1 MYKKYK
7 IINKKKYKII
17 NLFNHLGG
25 KMPDKYNE
33 IVKQLTA
40 DIIDILLKLFK
51 NDKLFNFIKQNL
63 LIYMPDYNKNVFT
76 EYLEKK
82 LKFEKIK
89 EQVEK
94 KKDSIKSDS
103 IKSDSKKSDT
113 SIQNKDKS
121 KTQIKK
127 EEKIKNK
134 EEWKDLD
141 KQLKKQKKKDKKKAS
156 KTTQQTEPPS
166 SEPTT
171 ETPSAEQQETPS
183 SEQQETPSS
192 EQQES
197 TSAEP
202 TTETPI
208 TEPTTETPITEPT
221 IEPPSHV
228 QTETPSPVQTE
239 TPSLVQLDSQSTEQQ
254 LDTEPTNAIDKT
266 TETTSPKQQPDSEN
280 SDTSKQKIEKSQKQI
295 KKEEKTKK
303 MNEARQANIKK
314 KEEWNSLSKEK
325 KKEVKDKKKVS
336 KIKQQTETSS
346 TEQTTAIQSPVQQTD
361 IPSPE
366 PETKDTDEIMDAEFL
381 DTKREKFKLE
391 DKISKFLTIL
401 INIYYV
407 YTIKT
412 KIYFKSVE
420 NCLKAL
426 ASLIIYFFNLG
437 LLFKTGK
444 SLAGFASFF
453 VSSNLKQTEIDKIVD
468 YNKHYLDS
476 FDLINTFENIYKG
489 SLRGILFDFFNLII
503 NDPKFISLYKES
515 DGDDS
520 YVQKFFLLLYRD
532 AKSKNI
538 PFVDEIYLLLPSYWI
553 PLNANIIFPE
563 FKEEIKELLR
573 KKLLAL
579 LHRDSMLHGFQ
590 GTMIIKINKIKEI
603 KDKKIEEEK
612 KIGKKRKMTK
622 EYNLCIKGKYVYEKK
637 DTRGNLIQIKYDE
650 KNHNY
655 HYGADFSINQC
666 QNLLDKIR
674 QENADKKL
682 KQKSEEESN
691 LGTKSKLVTNFK
703 MGKKERKEKEKVS
716 GNEEFIEY
724 IWYKSI
730 VDEFDK
736 TAKVPH
742 FL

>member
-33 IVKQLTA
+33 IVKELTE
-40 DIIDILLKLFK
+40 DIMEILLKIFK
-51 NDKLFNFIKQNL
+51 NDRLFNFIKENL
-63 LIYMPDYNKNVFT
+63 LIYMPDYENNIFT
-76 EYLEKK
+76 DYLKKK
-82 LKFEKIK
+82 LKFQNLKKQI
-89 EQVEK
+89 EK
-94 KKDSIKSDS
+94 KKDSK
-103 IKSDSKKSDT
+103 KSDSKKSDT
-113 SIQNKDKS
+113 S
-121 KTQIKK
+121 T
-127 EEKIKNK
+127 
-134 EEWKDLD
+134 
-141 KQLKKQKKKDKKKAS
+141 
-156 KTTQQTEPPS
+156 
-166 SEPTT
+166 
-171 ETPSAEQQETPS
+171 
-183 SEQQETPSS
+183 
-192 EQQES
+192 
-197 TSAEP
+197 
-202 TTETPI
+202 
-208 TEPTTETPITEPT
+208 
-221 IEPPSHV
+221 H
-228 QTETPSPVQTE
+228 
-239 TPSLVQLDSQSTEQQ
+239 
-254 LDTEPTNAIDKT
+254 
-266 TETTSPKQQPDSEN
+266 
-280 SDTSKQKIEKSQKQI
+280 KIEKSQKQI

-303 MNEARQANIKK
+303 IDEATQANIKK
-314 KEEWNSLSKEK
+314 KEEWNTLSKEEKEQK
-325 KKEVKDKKKVS
+325 KQKKKDKKKDSKTTQQTETPSSELQQESKSPEPITETPSPVQQESTSPEPITETPSPVQQESTSTEPITETPSPVQQESTSPEPTSDEPITEPTSPEPKSAEPTNPEPTNPEPTNPEPNSHVQQIESPSPKQQPDSEKSDTSKQKIEKSQKQKRKEVKDKKKAS
-336 KIKQQTETSS
+336 KTTQQTETPSPVQTETPSPVQTETPS
-346 TEQTTAIQSPVQQTD
+346 TEQQSDTNTTNAID
-361 IPSPE
+361 
-366 PETKDTDEIMDAEFL
+366 ETTYTEFL
-381 DTKREKFKLE
+381 DTKREEFKLE

-407 YTIKT
+407 YTIKK

-437 LLFKTGK
+437 LLFKTAK
-444 SLAGFASFF
+444 SLAGFGAFF

-476 FDLINTFENIYKG
+476 FDLINTYKNIYKG
-489 SLRGILFDFFNLII
+489 SLKGILFDFFNLII

-590 GTMIIKINKIKEI
+590 GSMAIKIKKIKEI
-603 KDKKIEEEK
+603 KDNKIIEEK
-612 KIGKKRKMTK
+612 KIEIERKKTK
-622 EYNLCIKGKYVYEKK
+622 ENNLCIKGKYVYEKK
-637 DTRGNLIQIKYDE
+637 DTSGNLIQIKYDE
-650 KNHNY
+650 KNNNY
-655 HYGADFSINQC
+655 HYGIDYSKNQC
-666 QNLLDKIR
+666 KDLLIKIR
-674 QENADKKL
+674 QEIADKEL

-691 LGTKSKLVTNFK
+691 LGTKSNLVKNFK
-703 MGKKERKEKEKVS
+703 MGKKEKKEKEKVS
-716 GNEEFIEY
+716 VNEEFIEY
-724 IWYKSI
+724 VWYKSI